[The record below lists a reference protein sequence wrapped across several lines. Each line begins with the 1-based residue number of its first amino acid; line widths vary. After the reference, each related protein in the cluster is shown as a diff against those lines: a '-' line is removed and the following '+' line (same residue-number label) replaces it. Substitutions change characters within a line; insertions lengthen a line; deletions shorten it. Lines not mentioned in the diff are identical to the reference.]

1 MPFNLPEFYN
11 EYFQAIVACGSIQT
25 RSKKILDHL
34 EKTKT
39 SFAARYKTRDGKDN
53 WLLAMM
59 GGGEDKK
66 HFHLEAITD
75 YLAKKR
81 KYNEAN
87 ISIIELQKIISPMI
101 GRKIAVMTSGLF
113 LLPVKELPKN
123 SIIRP
128 VFFKKKRGDF
138 QIKATGMEFEMD
150 GTAVPNLTWR
160 VIENGKTL
168 RIELLTSLDGEI
180 DEDYLTTLASLTDSA
195 FRAYVLGKSPDDHD
209 D

>member
-1 MPFNLPEFYN
+1 
-11 EYFQAIVACGSIQT
+11 
-25 RSKKILDHL
+25 
-34 EKTKT
+34 
-39 SFAARYKTRDGKDN
+39 
-53 WLLAMM
+53 M